1 MKVYRKFWIRSL
13 CMAFGILWSA
23 SLLQAESLQQANT
36 VQQRKLDEALERLRV
51 QREAIQQEQIP
62 LARALDEKTREVQE
76 LRREWLELQAIQ
88 NRDHYDLKSLEA
100 RVKDRQREYD
110 YITRTLFP
118 EYIAT
123 FQAVL
128 SAGEKALYGEQ
139 IRQLN
144 LFAESENK
152 TEESMLERSVALI
165 QQSMRRMR
173 ETLGGKSY
181 SGEALDQDGKWVKGR
196 FVQIGPVLYFADNE
210 GVIAGVVGESLGLRP
225 QVRSTGQANDRHIR
239 EYIANDKGVLPLDP
253 SLQNALLLEETR
265 DGLMEHLRKGGIWV
279 IPIVAFALL
288 ATLASIFKSIQI
300 LAIRHPAPLVVHNL
314 AILLRNKEY
323 DKARKLAE
331 VQPYPARDMLKGA
344 VEHANESLELI
355 EEVMYE
361 SMLSVQPRLERFLN
375 VIAITASI
383 APLLGLLGT
392 VTGIIKTFKLMHVF
406 GAGDPKHLISGISE
420 ALITTELGLV
430 LAIPALII
438 HALLSRKVTG
448 IMARMEK
455 LSVAL
460 INGLSR
466 RSLAEDN

>member
-1 MKVYRKFWIRSL
+1 MKVYNRFLVRAFWVA
-13 CMAFGILWSA
+13 CGIVVGA
-23 SLLQAESLQQANT
+23 VTLQADPLAQANAA
-36 VQQRKLDEALERLRV
+36 QQRKLDEALGRLKA
-51 QREAIQQEQIP
+51 QRESIQNAQIP
-62 LARALDEKTREVQE
+62 LARELEEKNREVQE
-76 LRREWLELQAIQ
+76 LRREWLELQSIQ
-88 NRDHYDLKSLEA
+88 NRDHYDLKSLEG

-123 FQAVL
+123 YQAVL
-128 SAGEKALYGEQ
+128 SAGEKAQYGEQ
-139 IRQLN
+139 IRELN
-144 LFAESENK
+144 LFAESEDK
-152 TEESMLERSVALI
+152 TEESMLERSIAVI
-165 QQSMRRMR
+165 QTSMQRLQ
-173 ETLGGKSY
+173 ETLGGKGY
-181 SGEALDQDGKWVKGR
+181 SGEALDQDGKWVTGR
-196 FVQIGPVLYFADNE
+196 FVQFGPVLYFADQQ
-210 GVIAGVVGESLGLRP
+210 GSVAGVVGESLGLRP
-225 QVRSTGQANDRHIR
+225 QVRSAGQANDRRIR
-239 EYIANDKGVLPLDP
+239 EYMDNGKGMLPLDP

-279 IPIVAFALL
+279 IPIMSFALL

-300 LAIRHPAPLVVHNL
+300 LSIRHPAPLVVHNL
-314 AILLRNKEY
+314 SILLRNREY
-323 DKARKLAE
+323 DKARKLADA
-331 VQPYPARDMLKGA
+331 QPYPARNMLVGA
-344 VEHANESLELI
+344 VEHADESLELV

-406 GAGDPKHLISGISE
+406 GAGDPTHLISGISE

-438 HALLSRKVTG
+438 HALLARKVTG
-448 IMARMEK
+448 IMAHMEK

-460 INGLSR
+460 VNGLSR
-466 RSLAEDN
+466 RSLAETN